1 MQERNSSHAHE
12 KRSLLQNAKLRAR
25 DAVCPD
31 ARTAKK
37 DSKAKQNHCVSE
49 MRLLLLGAEHG
60 GTNVGAGE
68 ADVGSL
74 LDLLDKV
81 HAWPV
86 GTGTLESSDV
96 GDIDRGLG
104 GEILLG
110 HGGALGVLE
119 QLAGL
124 LEGLGDIIGHLLGCD
139 NVFAAV
145 DLGQVLAFDTLA
157 GCLCRVL
164 AELE

>member
-1 MQERNSSHAHE
+1 
-12 KRSLLQNAKLRAR
+12 
-25 DAVCPD
+25 
-31 ARTAKK
+31 
-37 DSKAKQNHCVSE
+37 

-60 GTNVGAGE
+60 SADIGTGE
-68 ADVGSL
+68 TDVGSL

-86 GTGTLESSDV
+86 GTGALESSNV
-96 GDIDRGLG
+96 GDIDRSLG

-119 QLAGL
+119 LLAGL
-124 LEGLGDIIGHLLGCD
+124 LEGLGDVVGHLLGCD

-145 DLGQVLAFDTLA
+145 DLCQVLAFDTLA
-157 GCLCRVL
+157 GGLCRVL
-164 AELE
+164 AGWSD

>member
-1 MQERNSSHAHE
+1 M
-12 KRSLLQNAKLRAR
+12 
-25 DAVCPD
+25 
-31 ARTAKK
+31 
-37 DSKAKQNHCVSE
+37 

-60 GTNVGAGE
+60 STDVGTSK

-86 GTGTLESSDV
+86 GTGALESSDV

-104 GEILLG
+104 GKVLLG

-119 QLAGL
+119 LLAGL
-124 LEGLGDIIGHLLGCD
+124 LEGLGDIVGHLLGCD
-139 NVFAAV
+139 NIFATV
-145 DLGQVLAFDTLA
+145 DLCQVLAFDTLA
-157 GCLCRVL
+157 SCLCRVL
-164 AELE
+164 AGLDKESEELDVRWQ